1 MIKLLKREKDPSSLP
16 SRFDVVIEAVRYNE
30 DGSLK
35 TARIYERRGPTW
47 SDRLLI
53 SRQELL
59 ERLKK
64 GQKVV
69 IGARKP
75 YLAST
80 FEVFAAVRLVNINGR
95 EVLVSG
101 NGESQQDSLPQAPLF

>member
-1 MIKLLKREKDPSSLP
+1 MMKLLKREKTPSSLP

-69 IGARKP
+69 IGVRKP

-80 FEVFAAVRLVNINGR
+80 FEVFGNVRLVNHNGR
-95 EVLVSG
+95 EVLISG
-101 NGESQQDSLPQAPLF
+101 DSEAPQDSLPQAPLF

>member
-1 MIKLLKREKDPSSLP
+1 MMKLLKREKNPSSLP

-69 IGARKP
+69 IGSRKP

-80 FEVFAAVRLVNINGR
+80 FEVFGNVRLVNHNGR
-95 EVLVSG
+95 EVLISG
-101 NGESQQDSLPQAPLF
+101 DGESQRDNLPQAPLF

>member
-1 MIKLLKREKDPSSLP
+1 MMKLLKREKNPAALP
-16 SRFDVVIEAVRYNE
+16 SRYDVVIEAVRYNE

-80 FEVFAAVRLVNINGR
+80 FEVYAAVQLTNVNGR
-95 EVLVSG
+95 EVLTTTT
-101 NGESQQDSLPQAPLF
+101 EQTAQDCLPQAPLF

>member
-1 MIKLLKREKDPSSLP
+1 MLKLLKREKDPSTLP
-16 SRFDVVIEAVRYNE
+16 KRYDVVIEAVRYAE
-30 DGSLK
+30 DGSLQ

-53 SRQELL
+53 SRQELV

-64 GQKVV
+64 GQNVV
-69 IGARKP
+69 IGARQP

-80 FEVFAAVRLVNINGR
+80 FEVFGSVRLVNENGR
-95 EVLVSG
+95 EVLISG
-101 NGESQQDSLPQAPLF
+101 DGEARQDHLPQAPLF

>member
-80 FEVFAAVRLVNINGR
+80 FEVFAVVRLVNSNGH

-101 NGESQQDSLPQAPLF
+101 DGETQQDSLPQAPLF

>member
-1 MIKLLKREKDPSSLP
+1 MIKLLKREKNPSSLP
-16 SRFDVVIEAVRYNE
+16 SRYDVVIEAVRYAE
-30 DGSLK
+30 DGSLQ

-53 SRQELL
+53 SRQELV

-80 FEVFAAVRLVNINGR
+80 FEVFGSVRLVDSNGR
-95 EVLVSG
+95 EMLISG
-101 NGESQQDSLPQAPLF
+101 DDQAQQDCLPQAPLF

>member
-1 MIKLLKREKDPSSLP
+1 MIKLLKREKNASTLP
-16 SRFDVVIEAVRYNE
+16 SRYDVVIEAVRYAE

-80 FEVFAAVRLVNINGR
+80 FEVFGSVRLVNHNGR

-101 NGESQQDSLPQAPLF
+101 EGEAVTDSLPQAPLF

>member
-1 MIKLLKREKDPSSLP
+1 MLKLLQRNKNHSTLP
-16 SRFDVVIEAVRYNE
+16 SRYDVVIEAVRYNE

-80 FEVFAAVRLVNINGR
+80 FEVFGSVRLVNLNGR
-95 EVLVSG
+95 EVLSSSDAEVG
-101 NGESQQDSLPQAPLF
+101 QDTLPQAPLF